1 MTTLPDGSIEVGFA
15 LRSAD
20 GLWRGSKASADSV
33 VDPPLWATERIARQ
47 QGTYR
52 LEDDKQQGEIRGLR
66 VYQVIAHPVLFTGDA
81 DAAPLDP
88 KRIMVTADELGAM
101 VLARQG
107 LGESAE
113 AYAARLQ
120 AMALAIFHRRTLPE
134 AP

>member
-33 VDPPLWATERIARQ
+33 VDPPLWATARIARQ

-81 DAAPLDP
+81 GAAPLDP

-107 LGESAE
+107 PGESAE